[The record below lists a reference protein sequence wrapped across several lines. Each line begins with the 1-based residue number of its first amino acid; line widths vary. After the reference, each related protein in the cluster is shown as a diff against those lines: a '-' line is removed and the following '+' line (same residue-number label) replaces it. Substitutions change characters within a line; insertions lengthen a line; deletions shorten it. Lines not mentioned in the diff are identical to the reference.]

1 MRRNGWVIVVA
12 ALVLSQALFLVTATA
27 AVRTEPKTQDGAAQ
41 EPSKEEADAYK
52 AFFEANQAKD
62 PKAME
67 LAKAYLEK
75 YPNGKYSKF
84 LKGFVPRKRAELFN
98 GAMQAKNIGEMIRL
112 GREALAEDA
121 NSIDY
126 VYLMLLSIRTNE
138 LQATPPSY
146 VHANEAT
153 EFGDRLIKLIEADK
167 VPAVIPKDK
176 WNKNVILAWVYQTLA
191 IVEGAGR
198 KNNNKALEYYTK
210 ASSLD
215 PSDPYNYLIAGS
227 LLQGKYAEAAKK
239 YQDIPEAD
247 RTAPEPQKPE
257 VKAALDAVNKSAD
270 DLIDTWARFLAL
282 TASKPEYA
290 AQRGQVEKVVT
301 DLYKYRHPETP
312 DGLQKLI
319 EQYKPA

>member
-12 ALVLSQALFLVTATA
+12 ALILGQALFLVTATA
-27 AVRTEPKTQDGAAQ
+27 AVPTEPRTQEAAAQ

-62 PKAME
+62 PKAFD

-75 YPNGKYSKF
+75 YPNGKYAKF
-84 LKGFVPRKRAELFN
+84 LKTFVPRKRAELFN

-112 GREALAEDA
+112 GKEALAEDP

-126 VYLMLLSIRTNE
+126 LYLMVLSIRTNE
-138 LQATPPSY
+138 LQASPPNY
-146 VHANEAT
+146 AHANDAE
-153 EFGDRLIKLIEADK
+153 EFGDKAIKLIEVDK

-176 WNKNVILAWVYQTLA
+176 WNKNATLGWLYQTLA
-191 IVEGAGR
+191 IVEGGAK
-198 KNNNKALEYYTK
+198 KNNSKALEYYTK

-215 PSDPYNYLIAGS
+215 PTDPYNYLVSGS
-227 LLQGKYAEAAKK
+227 LLQMKYAEAAKK
-239 YQDIPEAD
+239 YQEIPEAD

-270 DLIDTWARFLAL
+270 DLINTWARFLAL
-282 TASKPEYA
+282 TIGKPEYA

-301 DLYKYRHPETP
+301 DLYKYRHPDTP

-319 EQYKPA
+319 DQYKP